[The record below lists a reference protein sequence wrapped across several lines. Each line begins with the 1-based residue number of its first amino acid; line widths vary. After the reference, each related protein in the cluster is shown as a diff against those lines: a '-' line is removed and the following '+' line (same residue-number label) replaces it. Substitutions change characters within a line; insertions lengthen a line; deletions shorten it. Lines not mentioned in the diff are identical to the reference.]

1 MSWLLYRW
9 SMVSGIYGLKRNTT
23 MAAFIVADV
32 AASSDLTGP
41 ASPAGSRLLEIK
53 ESLFEAFVEHG

>member
-1 MSWLLYRW
+1 
-9 SMVSGIYGLKRNTT
+9 MVSGIYGLKRNTT